1 LFHSFDAL
9 LRRQCPRF
17 LSPKSGFV
25 VRAQRPFPKYYL
37 LQSAVYLPARR
48 VGRAME
54 EATEAHVS
62 CHQGALIRVRLCS
75 PIVIK
80 YRYGPN

>member
-1 LFHSFDAL
+1 MRCSAGSAPGSF
-9 LRRQCPRF
+9 RQ
-17 LSPKSGFV
+17 KAGFV

-75 PIVIK
+75 PTVIK
-80 YRYGPN
+80 YRYGLN